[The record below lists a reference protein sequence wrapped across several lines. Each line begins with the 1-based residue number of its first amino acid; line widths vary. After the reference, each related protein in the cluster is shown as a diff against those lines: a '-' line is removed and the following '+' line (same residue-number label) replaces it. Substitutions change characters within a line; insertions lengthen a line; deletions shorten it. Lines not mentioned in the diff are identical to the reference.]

1 MLATQPTG
9 QADPN
14 RLKNLS
20 GLERY
25 RGNDKHLLL
34 PLTVMLAHPL
44 RISVLSL
51 MLASWSAGAA
61 EKLQFNR
68 DIRPILSD
76 KCFFC
81 HGTDA
86 NHRKGDLRLDEKESA
101 FKPAKSGEIAIVP
114 GSPEK
119 SALIARIELAHDDDD
134 LMPPKKSGKELNS
147 HEKALLKQW
156 ISEGAPY
163 EGHWAFTPPARPAVP
178 MVPASPKAQPVDAFI
193 AARLAKEGLTLSKE
207 ADRAT
212 LIRRL
217 SLDLTGLPPTA
228 AEVQAFEKDSAPNAY
243 ERLVDRLLQSQHY
256 GERMAMQWL
265 DYARYADSHGFQTDS
280 SRSQWPW
287 RDWVIKAFNDNK
299 PFDQFTIEQI
309 AGDLLPQAT
318 REQIVATGFNRN
330 HRLNGE
336 GGIIAEEWRIENV
349 IDRTETMG
357 LTWLAL
363 TLNCC
368 RCHDHKYDPISQK
381 DFYSLFAFFNNLP
394 ESGTIQ
400 GASNRSGGN
409 SPPIVTVPTPDQ
421 EQKLA
426 ALNSRLKTAQDK
438 VRSLEK
444 QLPQL
449 LTAWEPKAL
458 ETLSKMKSAWSM
470 LAPSNVESKGGATLT
485 RQPDGSY
492 LAGGTN
498 PAKDVYVF
506 DAPLPAEGASAFLLE
521 CLTDPSLPGGGPG
534 RNSNSNFALSRFDVY
549 LRKPGGKPELLKVA
563 RAEADYSQKGY
574 DISNVLGQGRGKS
587 WAVDGP
593 TKKEPRRAMFVLEQP
608 IQPQPGALLMLRLRH
623 EAIGSHNIG
632 RFRLSASS
640 APAKMVK
647 LSGDGISPAL
657 KAAVETPLAKRTA
670 AQKKEIAEFY
680 RSTVEGPLKQADS
693 ELAAAQSERDAFDAS
708 LPTVMVMKEEAKPR
722 DAFVLYRGEYDK
734 PKDKVVASLPET
746 LSPIRKEGMNRL
758 DLARWIASPD
768 NPLTARVWVN
778 RQWEKFF
785 GTGLVKT
792 VENFGMQ
799 AEYPSH
805 PELLDWLATEFT
817 RQKWDMKAM
826 QKLMVMSATYR
837 QSSQIEAGAKGLE
850 KDAENRLLWRGPR
863 IRLTGETVR
872 DQALAL
878 SGLLVGK
885 VGGPSVRP
893 YMPEGVWD
901 ETSKYGDLRGY
912 KPESGEGLYRRTM
925 YTIWKRTAA
934 PPTMLLFDSPTREI
948 CTVKRSRTNTPLQA
962 LAMLNEVT
970 FVEAARAL
978 AGRMLAEGGRTPE
991 ERIAWA
997 FHQVTSRTA
1006 TKDEID
1012 LLAGGLKK
1020 RLAHFGSTPE
1030 AARQFIAFGDYKSD
1044 AKLDPSVL
1052 AAYAITANVLLNL
1065 DEVVTRQ

>member
-1 MLATQPTG
+1 MPAP
-9 QADPN
+9 A
-14 RLKNLS
+14 
-20 GLERY
+20 
-25 RGNDKHLLL
+25 
-34 PLTVMLAHPL
+34 L
-44 RISVLSL
+44 RISFLL
-51 MLASWSAGAA
+51 MLMAPMPSDAA
-61 EKLQFNR
+61 DKLQFNR

-86 NHRKGDLRLDEKESA
+86 EHRKGDLRLDENDSA
-101 FKPAKSGEIAIVP
+101 FKPAKSGETAIVP
-114 GSPEK
+114 GKPEL
-119 SALIARIELAHDDDD
+119 SELMARIDLAHGDSD

-147 HEKALLKQW
+147 REKALLKQW

-163 EGHWAFTPPARPAVP
+163 EGHWAFTPPTRPEL
-178 MVPASPKAQPVDAFI
+178 PKPQTHPIDAFI
-193 AARLAKEGLTLSKE
+193 KARLEAQGLALTSE

-217 SLDLTGLPPTA
+217 TLDLTGLPPTP
-228 AEVQAFEKDSAPNAY
+228 AEVQAFEKDSAPDAY
-243 ERLVDRLLQSQHY
+243 ERLVDRLLQSPAY

-299 PFDQFTIEQI
+299 PFDQFTTEQL
-309 AGDLLPQAT
+309 AGDLLPNAT
-318 REQIVATGFNRN
+318 RDQVVATGFNRN

-357 LTWLAL
+357 LTWLGL

-368 RCHDHKYDPISQK
+368 RCHDHKYDPITQK
-381 DFYSLFAFFNNLP
+381 DFYSFFAFFNNLP

-400 GASNRSGGN
+400 GAANRSGGN
-409 SPPIVTVPTPDQ
+409 SPPLVTVPTPEQ
-421 EQKLA
+421 ELKLA
-426 ALNSRLKTAQDK
+426 TLETRVKTAQNR
-438 VRSLEK
+438 VNELQK
-444 QLPQL
+444 QLPQMI
-449 LTAWEPKAL
+449 ADWEPKAAEAL
-458 ETLSKMKSAWSM
+458 AKLKSSWSR
-470 LAPSNVESKGGATLT
+470 LTPSNVESKGGATLT
-485 RQPDGSY
+485 LQPDGSY
-492 LAGGTN
+492 LAGGVN

-506 DAPLPAEGASAFLLE
+506 DAPLPAEGATAFLLE

-534 RNSNSNFALSRFDVY
+534 RNSNSNFALSQFDVY

-563 RAEADYSQKGY
+563 KAEADYSQKGY
-574 DISNVLGQGRGKS
+574 DIANVINKGRGKS

-593 TKKEPRRAMFVLEQP
+593 TKKEPRRAMFVLEQAIKP
-608 IQPQPGALLMLRLRH
+608 EPGSLLMLRLRH

-640 APAKMVK
+640 APASMVK
-647 LSGDGISPAL
+647 LSGDGYPPTLQVAVTTPAAQRSP
-657 KAAVETPLAKRTA
+657 
-670 AQKKEIAEFY
+670 AQKKEITDFF
-680 RSTVEGPLKQADS
+680 RTTVDSPLKQADA
-693 ELAAAQSERDAFDAS
+693 ELATAKGARDAFDNS

-722 DAFVLYRGEYDK
+722 DAFLLYRGEYDK
-734 PKDKVVASLPET
+734 PKDKVVASLPAA
-746 LSPIRKEGMNRL
+746 LSPPNKDSMNRL
-758 DLARWIASPD
+758 DLAQWIVSPN
-768 NPLTARVWVN
+768 NPLTARVWIN
-778 RQWEKFF
+778 RQWERFF

-805 PELLDWLATEFT
+805 PDLLDWLATEFV
-817 RQKWDMKAM
+817 RLKWDMKAI
-826 QKLMVMSATYR
+826 QKLMVMSSTYR
-837 QSSQIEAGAKGLE
+837 QSSMIAASAKGLE
-850 KDAENRLLWRGPR
+850 KDPENRLLWHGPR
-863 IRLTGETVR
+863 IRLSGETVR

-878 SGLLVGK
+878 SGLMAGK

-912 KPESGEGLYRRTM
+912 KADSGENLYRRTM

-978 AGRMLAEGGRTPE
+978 AERMIDEGGSTPE
-991 ERIAWA
+991 QRIAWA
-997 FHQVTSRTA
+997 FRKVTARPGSA
-1006 TKDEID
+1006 DEIA
-1012 LLAGGLKK
+1012 LLADGLKK
-1020 RLAHFGSTPE
+1020 RIARYTTAPEEAKKLVGFG
-1030 AARQFIAFGDYKSD
+1030 AYKSD
-1044 AKLDPSVL
+1044 AKQDPALL
-1052 AAYAITANVLLNL
+1052 AAYAMTANVLLNL